1 MVKSGG
7 CFFAQLSHFKAS
19 PVNREKTMT
28 KDPILPEEELLNEL
42 MEINQENER
51 PLAREQLIRALL
63 EIDWDSDEVRIAA
76 ELYED
81 IVAKGMAT
89 ARQIDAALD
98 GYADAVAKGKAKK
111 MTQYEWLKITFVDP
125 TRFQ

>member
-1 MVKSGG
+1 
-7 CFFAQLSHFKAS
+7 
-19 PVNREKTMT
+19 MT
-28 KDPILPEEELLNEL
+28 KAPNLPEEKLLNEL

-76 ELYED
+76 ELYEE

-98 GYADAVAKGKAKK
+98 RYADAVAKGKAKK